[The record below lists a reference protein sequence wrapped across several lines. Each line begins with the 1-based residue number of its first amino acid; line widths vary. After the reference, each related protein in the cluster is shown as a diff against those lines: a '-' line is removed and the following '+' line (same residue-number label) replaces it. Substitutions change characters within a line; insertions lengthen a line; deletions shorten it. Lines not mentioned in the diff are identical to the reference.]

1 MSTDLEYLARF
12 GITKAEFD
20 AIYQAQERKVREAKK
35 AREARAE
42 ARKSAR
48 AQNVAVR
55 STVEELSESGWTP
68 VADALRWMVSNN
80 TCGLGA
86 ELITFSQLVPA
97 FEAACREAGLS
108 RAYSSR
114 FRVARVA
121 EQAGIRRLR
130 NPIRLIPGNPHQ
142 TVVYA
147 VRNHERW
154 RRASE
159 IEVRQALDHPPVQIP
174 A

>member
-1 MSTDLEYLARF
+1 MDTNLEYLQRF

-20 AIYQAQERKVREAKK
+20 AIYQAQAQKVCAAERAQK
-35 AREARAE
+35 ARAE

-48 AQNVAVR
+48 GQNVAVR
-55 STVEELSESGWTP
+55 STVEESSESGWAP

-97 FEAACREAGLS
+97 FEAACREAGVS
-108 RAYSSR
+108 GAYSSR

-130 NPIRLIPGNPHQ
+130 NPIRLIPGCPHQ

-147 VRNHERW
+147 VRNHGRW

-159 IEVRQALDHPPVQIP
+159 IEIRQALNHAPVQIP